1 MRWSKLSTN
10 KTKQT
15 NKMKNKFTLLF
26 AATIVLL
33 LNLFTTPNPAV
44 GQTRGT
50 ITFDFEDESAHRTS
64 GNNSYSSSPNTYSEN
79 GVDITLT
86 YADAVTSGTPLA
98 GSANVI
104 GRIARNTTN
113 SPVVLL
119 GPISISD
126 KTITKI
132 EYNTKGVAKMSQV
145 LETSLD
151 NSTWTSQLSITSMP
165 TSNTKK
171 ETGTLSITGTNLY
184 VRITTSVS
192 SSTGSA
198 RDLQIDDIIIS
209 YTTSGGGSTTYTV
222 TYDGNGKT
230 SGDVPL
236 DDHEYNSGDEVTV
249 LDNTGDLA
257 KEHYTWHCWNTQA
270 NGNGDNYVADDKFE
284 ISANTTLY
292 AIWVPN
298 THAVTLPEAT
308 TEGSFSLSYTFNN
321 STITSPSAVPYGVEV
336 TLIFTPNSGYDDYE
350 ATWSVDGTPIANNG
364 YKFTMPDADV
374 TVTATVAKATSWTYT
389 HAANDGSSPGT
400 GQWIYID
407 NKFKVKQTKVG
418 NNDIASNQSEIRL
431 YKSHYLEITPSTGFD
446 KVITSVEL
454 TCSATDYNF
463 TGATHV
469 AGANSSDTEAVT
481 ATANNLV
488 YTIDLSSITNCAYLK
503 ITAAGQ
509 QVRITQI
516 KVNYASK
523 YTITYANNLTNGA
536 FAGSG
541 NPTTSIAGKNIT
553 ITTVPSEGYHLA
565 TLTYNDINA
574 TVNGVTGTFTMPEA
588 NVTVNATFE
597 QDPTYTITYN
607 ENGETSTDDVT
618 RGIIGDKLLDS
629 PVGDVP
635 ANMTFVGWSTGTIGT
650 YQTTLPTLV
659 DENYNVTGNV
669 TFYAVYKYD
678 YSYTTGG
685 SGTPTWTKVTDANTL
700 HVGDQLVIAYY
711 DDLSD
716 IEKIAGETISSGYMA
731 AVDASDLFDDNVIS
745 SLPNGSAILTLGG
758 SNNSW
763 TLAKSSNSYLS
774 GSNTTLSWSG
784 TASTWSIGISAGL
797 VTIANSGIV
806 IKYNTGSPRFKP
818 YGPASSG
825 VELPQLYR
833 LEGGSTTVEG
843 TYYLTS
849 VTVKTDDETISTL
862 TNWDGN
868 NIIDAE
874 IIVANTGK
882 LTVGGLLISP
892 DADFLTIN
900 DGGQLVCGND
910 GVQATFKK
918 AIAQTTIT
926 GDVTDNKHWYAIS
939 SPVNTPTI
947 TSVTNLV
954 NAGEG
959 FKYNLF
965 RYNEAES
972 TWEAYNTTNHPEFI
986 ALENGRGYLYRN
998 NLENDVIAFAG
1009 TVNVSPV
1016 SVDLTAS
1023 GEGIVKGFN
1032 LIGNPFG
1039 EDISMTNITGK
1050 SFSGGYILSNAG
1062 AWNPTIQTT
1071 IRPCQGFLVQVA
1083 AGEKISINKPAVAKN
1098 TTYNQ
1103 EYLQFVV
1110 ANDDYEDVAYALF
1123 DKGYGLKKINHRNA
1137 DVPMLYIPQNGQDYA
1152 IAMMNDNIKV
1162 CGLNFKAATMGQYT
1176 LSYKANGEYNYLHVI
1191 DRLTGS
1197 DVDMLLEGE
1206 YKFIA
1211 TPNDKDNRF
1220 IVKLEYMPDYSESDD
1235 EIFAYQT
1242 GSEVLVSGSGE
1253 LQIFDVTG
1261 RQVMTT
1267 TINGAEA
1274 ISVPAQGVY
1283 IFRLVGNEVKTQKI
1297 IVR

>member
-64 GNNSYSSSPNTYSEN
+64 GNNSYSSTPNTYSEN

-132 EYNTKGVAKMSQV
+132 EYNTKGVAAMSQV

-463 TGATHV
+463 TGATYV

-553 ITTVPSEGYHLA
+553 ITTVPADGYHLA

-588 NVTVNATFE
+588 NVTVNATFAE
-597 QDPTYTITYN
+597 DATYTITYV
-607 ENGETSTDDVT
+607 ENGVTAYTDEDIPN
-618 RGIIGDKLLDS
+618 GAIGNNLPDIPFNTV
-629 PVGDVP
+629 PV
-635 ANMTFVGWSTGTIGT
+635 NLEFVGWSTSEIGT
-650 YQTTLPTLV
+650 YTTTAPDIAT
-659 DENYNVTGNV
+659 EEYNVIDDV

-685 SGTPTWTKVTDANTL
+685 GTSTWTKVTDDSTL
-700 HVGDQLVIAYY
+700 RAGDQLVIA
-711 DDLSD
+711 SD
-716 IEKIAGETISSGYMA
+716 AQGKVAGNISSEIMS
-731 AVDASDLFDDNVIS
+731 AVNATFADGIMNA
-745 SLPNGSAILTLGG
+745 LPNDAVVLTLGG
-758 SNNSW
+758 SSGSW
-763 TLAKSSNSYLS
+763 TLSNNSSQLL
-774 GSNTTLSWSG
+774 GATAVKKLAWGSG
-784 TASTWSIGISAGL
+784 TTTWSISIADGNA
-797 VTIANSGIV
+797 TIQNGTSTYGRFL
-806 IKYNTGSPRFKP
+806 YNVDNPRFTTYTSDP
-818 YGPASSG
+818 QANML
-825 VELPQLYR
+825 LPQLYR
-833 LEGGSTTVEG
+833 SEGGSTTISG

-849 VTVKTDDETISTL
+849 VTEKNEDATISSE

-947 TSVTNLV
+947 T
-954 NAGEG
+954 
-959 FKYNLF
+959 
-965 RYNEAES
+965 
-972 TWEAYNTTNHPEFI
+972 
-986 ALENGRGYLYRN
+986 
-998 NLENDVIAFAG
+998 
-1009 TVNVSPV
+1009 
-1016 SVDLTAS
+1016 
-1023 GEGIVKGFN
+1023 
-1032 LIGNPFG
+1032 
-1039 EDISMTNITGK
+1039 
-1050 SFSGGYILSNAG
+1050 
-1062 AWNPTIQTT
+1062 
-1071 IRPCQGFLVQVA
+1071 
-1083 AGEKISINKPAVAKN
+1083 
-1098 TTYNQ
+1098 
-1103 EYLQFVV
+1103 
-1110 ANDDYEDVAYALF
+1110 
-1123 DKGYGLKKINHRNA
+1123 
-1137 DVPMLYIPQNGQDYA
+1137 
-1152 IAMMNDNIKV
+1152 
-1162 CGLNFKAATMGQYT
+1162 
-1176 LSYKANGEYNYLHVI
+1176 
-1191 DRLTGS
+1191 
-1197 DVDMLLEGE
+1197 
-1206 YKFIA
+1206 
-1211 TPNDKDNRF
+1211 
-1220 IVKLEYMPDYSESDD
+1220 
-1235 EIFAYQT
+1235 
-1242 GSEVLVSGSGE
+1242 
-1253 LQIFDVTG
+1253 
-1261 RQVMTT
+1261 
-1267 TINGAEA
+1267 
-1274 ISVPAQGVY
+1274 
-1283 IFRLVGNEVKTQKI
+1283 
-1297 IVR
+1297 

>member
-1 MRWSKLSTN
+1 
-10 KTKQT
+10 
-15 NKMKNKFTLLF
+15 MKNKFTLLF

-44 GQTRGT
+44 GQTT
-50 ITFDFEDESAHRTS
+50 
-64 GNNSYSSSPNTYSEN
+64 TYEK
-79 GVDITLT
+79 LT
-86 YADAVTSGTPLA
+86 
-98 GSANVI
+98 
-104 GRIARNTTN
+104 
-113 SPVVLL
+113 
-119 GPISISD
+119 SISD
-126 KTITKI
+126 IDGSAQYVLGIDGTGFHYSGTSSWGQVALPNAQTPLYYTLEVAQSGDSFKAKTTIS
-132 EYNTKGVAKMSQV
+132 NTVYYLQ
-145 LETSLD
+145 
-151 NSTWTSQLSITSMP
+151 IP
-165 TSNTKK
+165 TSNSFSMNTSSTAANTSIKL
-171 ETGTLSITGTNLY
+171 GTTATVLNTENADHAVTN
-184 VRITTSVS
+184 S
-192 SSTGSA
+192 SSTARHMRINGNLRSYGGSNNTGNMA
-198 RDLQIDDIIIS
+198 FF
-209 YTTSGGGSTTYTV
+209 YKVVTSGGGSTTYTV
-222 TYDGNGKT
+222 TYDANGGT
-230 SGDVPL
+230 GTVPT
-236 DDHEYNSGDEVTV
+236 DDNEYEKDDEVTV
-249 LDNTGDLA
+249 LGHDNIS
-257 KEHYTWHCWNTQA
+257 KEHFEFSQWNTKA
-270 NGNGDNYVADDKFE
+270 DGEGNGYDEDQTFK

-463 TGATHV
+463 TGATYV
-469 AGANSSDTEAVT
+469 AGANSSDTEAVTAT

-588 NVTVNATFE
+588 NVTVNATFAE
-597 QDPTYTITYN
+597 DATYTITYV
-607 ENGETSTDDVT
+607 ENGVTAYTDEDIPN
-618 RGIIGDKLLDS
+618 GAIGNNLPDTPFNTV
-629 PVGDVP
+629 PV
-635 ANMTFVGWSTGTIGT
+635 NLEFVGWSTSEIGT
-650 YQTTLPTLV
+650 YTTTAPDIAT
-659 DENYNVTGNV
+659 EEYNVIDDV

-685 SGTPTWTKVTDANTL
+685 GTSTWTKVTDDSTL
-700 HVGDQLVIAYY
+700 RAGDQLVIA
-711 DDLSD
+711 SD
-716 IEKIAGETISSGYMA
+716 AQGKVAGNISSEIMS
-731 AVDASDLFDDNVIS
+731 AVNATFADGIMNA
-745 SLPNGSAILTLGG
+745 LPNDAVVLTLGG
-758 SNNSW
+758 SSGSW
-763 TLAKSSNSYLS
+763 TLSNNSSQLL
-774 GSNTTLSWSG
+774 GATAVKKLAWGSG
-784 TASTWSIGISAGL
+784 TTTWSISIADGNA
-797 VTIANSGIV
+797 TIQNGTSTYGRFL
-806 IKYNTGSPRFKP
+806 YNVDNPRFTTYTSDP
-818 YGPASSG
+818 QANML
-825 VELPQLYR
+825 LPQLYR
-833 LEGGSTTVEG
+833 SEGGSTTISG

-849 VTVKTDDETISTL
+849 VTVKNEDATISSE

-998 NLENDVIAFAG
+998 NLENGVIAFAG

-1050 SFSGGYILSNAG
+1050 SFSGGYILSNEG

-1071 IRPCQGFLVQVA
+1071 IHPCQGFLVQVA
-1083 AGEKISINKPAVAKN
+1083 AGEKISINNPAVAKN

-1110 ANDDYEDVAYALF
+1110 ANNDYEDVAYALF
-1123 DKGYGLKKINHRNA
+1123 DKGYGLNKINHRNA

-1162 CGLNFKAATMGQYT
+1162 FGLNFKAATMGQYT